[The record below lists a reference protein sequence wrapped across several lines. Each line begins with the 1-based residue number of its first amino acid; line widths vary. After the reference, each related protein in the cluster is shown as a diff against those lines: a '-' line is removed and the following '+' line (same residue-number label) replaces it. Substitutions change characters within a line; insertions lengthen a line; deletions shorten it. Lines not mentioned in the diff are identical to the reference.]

1 MSKTKETK
9 DTVCQGCVFISES
22 NRCEAHMLSS
32 AENAGLDVVECWN
45 EEGEFN
51 VIPGRKCTMKRPASW
66 AAKQGVDI
74 RNSDVVQTPPS
85 TKELIAYAQAEMKV
99 DFSAMVVCQKDTTIE
114 DIAQTLQSLVAQEH
128 EPVFVGVVREHA
140 CKVDP
145 KDIFLLINAM
155 GFDEWKIENPVDGR
169 NGRKA
174 VEGILK
180 FKLTTYFATFKAGR
194 NVDENFFSDLN
205 YKITREWFTFAII
218 KNDKDPI
225 DGVVVPSLIYK
236 YFGNNFDKLEEI
248 IEEEAQTCQGILN
261 IQQINKTFQ

>member
-51 VIPGRKCTMKRPASW
+51 VILDRKCTMKRPIEW
-66 AAKQGVDI
+66 AKKQGTDI
-74 RNSDVVQTPPS
+74 S
-85 TKELIAYAQAEMKV
+85 TKKLIGHAQAEMKV
-99 DFSAMVVCQKDTTIE
+99 DFSAMVVCQKDTTMQ
-114 DIAQTLQSLVAQEH
+114 DIKTTLQSLASQAH
-128 EPVFVGVVREHA
+128 KPIFVGIVREYG
-140 CKVDP
+140 CKIDP
-145 KDIFLLINAM
+145 KDIFLVINAM

-169 NGRKA
+169 VERKA

-180 FKLTTYFATFKAGR
+180 FKLTTYFATFKASR

-205 YKITREWFTFAII
+205 HRITREWFTFAII

-225 DGVVVPSLIYK
+225 DGVVVPGLIYK